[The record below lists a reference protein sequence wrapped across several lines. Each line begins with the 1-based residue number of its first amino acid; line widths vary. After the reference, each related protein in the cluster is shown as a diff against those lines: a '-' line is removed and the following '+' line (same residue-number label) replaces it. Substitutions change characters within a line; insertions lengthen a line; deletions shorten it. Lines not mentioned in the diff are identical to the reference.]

1 MKKKIKDAA
10 VAQKKGLGFVKNTIK
25 KIIKQG
31 NPEPQPFFY
40 ESAFDYGGKD
50 GVQPLLYI
58 GEVSTEWRNYRKA
71 NKASTTFVAGTC
83 LIEDKKLKLVA
94 DIGKG
99 AKPVVLK
106 VVNKVLLKPFA
117 VAVFVDSIEKPTAI
131 VEEQS
136 SSDQAPETITQ
147 FDIKAFQKNAD
158 QVAKESKQAKETLG
172 SLVNTLTA
180 PLQDIKSTIITDDLI
195 SKAKEAISA
204 IEQFNLPTLI
214 NELKQWL
221 DQAKE
226 SAKEQGAGDVIKNM
240 EQLKGDLEELDPKL
254 PPIKKNAAKLEKV
267 QNPLESDVLPVS
279 EEPLDDLFNSMTQL
293 ASSSPLS
300 TVADKVSKAFKA

>member
-10 VAQKKGLGFVKNTIK
+10 VAQKKGLGFIQQQMK

-40 ESAFDYGGKD
+40 DSAFDYGGKD

-58 GEVSTEWRNYRKA
+58 GEVSTEWKKYAKA

-83 LIEDKKLKLVA
+83 LIQDKQLKLVA
-94 DIGKG
+94 SIGKG

-117 VAVFVDSIEKPTAI
+117 VAVFVESIENPTAI
-131 VEEQS
+131 VEEKS
-136 SSDQAPETITQ
+136 SSEQAPETTTS
-147 FDIKAFQKNAD
+147 FDIKAFQRRAD
-158 QVAKESKQAKETLG
+158 EVAKVSKQAKETLG
-172 SLVNTLTA
+172 SVVNTLTA

-195 SKAKEAISA
+195 SKAKEALSA
-204 IEQFNLPTLI
+204 IQQFDLPTLI
-214 NELKQWL
+214 NELQQWL
-221 DQAKE
+221 DNTKE
-226 SAKEQGAGDVIKNM
+226 AAKEQGAGDVIKNM
-240 EQLKGDLEELDPKL
+240 NQLKGDLEKLAPQL
-254 PPIKKNAAKLEKV
+254 PPIQKNAAKLEKV

-279 EEPLDDLFNSMTQL
+279 DEPLDDLFNSMTQL

-300 TVADKVSKAFKA
+300 TISDKVSKAFEA